1 MHLFSRHPGNYPQ
14 ITQERCWADYYG
26 HRHHVEEKEHSGM
39 TVIQHSTL
47 TARDAYAARGG
58 WFSERQATSITYHKQ
73 WGQVERH
80 TVTPEMLG

>member
-1 MHLFSRHPGNYPQ
+1 
-14 ITQERCWADYYG
+14 
-26 HRHHVEEKEHSGM
+26 M